1 VKIAVIGAGPGGLYF
16 SLLARK
22 RDPAL
27 DITVY
32 ERNPEDATF
41 GFGIALQGNSWD
53 FLRED
58 DQACLDDIIAHS
70 TMLHGQVITHK
81 GESIE
86 FKTNRPN
93 AGIERLTLLRIL
105 RHHAEV
111 AGVAIRYG
119 QAIDS
124 LEPYADC
131 DLVVGADGIN
141 SFVRRAHDK
150 EFGTSERILTSRMA
164 WYGATRRIEPSRLTF
179 RETRFGYFWS
189 VGYGHS
195 ATQSTFVAECEEKA
209 WRQSGLAQMSPQ
221 EQVAFTETLFVDE
234 LQGARILS
242 NHSAW
247 KALPVIRVKQWSVG
261 NRVLLGDALH
271 SPHPSIGS
279 GTRLSMGDA
288 AALAASVVNNPS
300 SVTTALAHYRAQR
313 EPVKMKLVV
322 PMERSLEWY
331 ETIGSR
337 ADAMTPA
344 QLVFD
349 YMSRT
354 GRMSLERMQKDAP
367 EFFARYGAL
376 MQASASPPAI
386 AAQ

>member
-1 VKIAVIGAGPGGLYF
+1 MKIAVIGGGPGGLYF
-16 SLLARK
+16 SLLAKK
-22 RDPAL
+22 RNPAL
-27 DITVY
+27 DITVC

-41 GFGIALQGNSWD
+41 GFGIALQGNSWE

-70 TMLHGQVITHK
+70 TLLHGQVITHK
-81 GESIE
+81 DEPIE
-86 FKTNRPN
+86 FRTNRPN

-105 RHHAEV
+105 RKHAEK
-111 AGVAIRYG
+111 AGVTVRYN
-119 QAIDS
+119 QVIDS
-124 LEPYADC
+124 LVPYADC

-141 SFVRRAHDK
+141 SIVRRSHDA
-150 EFGTSERILTSRMA
+150 EFGTTERMLTSRMA
-164 WYGATRRIEPSRLTF
+164 WYGATRRLEPSHLTF
-179 RETRFGYFWS
+179 RKTPYGYFWS

-195 ATQSTFVAECEEKA
+195 ATHSTFVGECEAQA
-209 WRQSGLAQMSPQ
+209 WERSGLAQMSPE
-221 EQVAFTETLFVDE
+221 EQVAFTEKLFANE
-234 LQGARILS
+234 LKGARVLS
-242 NHSAW
+242 NNSAW
-247 KALPVIRVKQWSVG
+247 KTLPVIRVKQWSVG

-288 AALAASVVNNPS
+288 AALAECVVRHPGD
-300 SVTTALAHYRAQR
+300 VPAALVAYRAER

-367 EFFARYGAL
+367 EFYAKYGSA
-376 MQASASPPAI
+376 MQA
-386 AAQ
+386 AARQATVQV